1 MSKNNFFKEGMK
13 ALQKSSLEK
22 IRNTTLGQEEKLR
35 RELREH
41 RELEIKVHV
50 VNLNYSCNK

>member
-1 MSKNNFFKEGMK
+1 MK